1 MAKAPAR
8 CGFPTVMPSDKID
21 VKSNISYEGSSLSGH
36 WSEQNFGLEG
46 DLGGQSAANKFTAQ
60 IQGQP
65 QGSMTVSVTGASH
78 QVHISNHGPGF
89 STVSISF
96 SRG

>member
-8 CGFPTVMPSDKID
+8 CDFPTVMPSDKID
-21 VKSNISYEGSSLSGH
+21 VKSNISYEGGSLSGH
-36 WSEQNFGLEG
+36 WSKRTFGLEG
-46 DLGGQSAANKFTAQ
+46 DLSGRAAPNRFTVQ
-60 IQGQP
+60 ILG
-65 QGSMTVSVTGASH
+65 
-78 QVHISNHGPGF
+78 HGPGF